1 MAKIT
6 VTDDLGN
13 KLHTFSIPDEK
24 YLSAISHIAHH
35 FHFVP
40 GQMEPNPE
48 YQPEFIDDPEY
59 NPEISKFIPNPEYDI
74 NDPESCIEM
83 PNPEWHEPLMKNPLY
98 DPAIPISTEITE
110 GLFAWKQFE
119 RWVEDIAKTDIYNE
133 AQEKLRA
140 SIGSFDAGAKVE

>member
-48 YQPEFIDDPEY
+48 YQPEFIAEVQ
-59 NPEISKFIPNPEYDI
+59 
-74 NDPESCIEM
+74 
-83 PNPEWHEPLMKNPLY
+83 NPLY
-98 DPAIPISTEITE
+98 DPAIPVSTEITE

-133 AQEKLRA
+133 SQLKLRE
-140 SIGSFDAGAKVE
+140 SMESFDAGAKVE